1 MIQTDWKLG
10 RTEERC
16 ATCGHAFAEGET
28 YVSALFELPSSDF
41 RRGGYCERCYPPSD
55 GEPFSFW
62 RTRRSAPVRS
72 KKLNL
77 DQVKELFLR
86 FVGSAEPA
94 DREVAYLLALLLMR
108 KKRLRLKETRS
119 DGETRWLVL
128 ESNLGEGPFP
138 VADPVITAERL
149 EALDRE
155 IRDLLVVG

>member
-72 KKLNL
+72 KKLNH

-94 DREVAYLLALLLMR
+94 DREVAYHLALH
-108 KKRLRLKETRS
+108 
-119 DGETRWLVL
+119 GETRWLVL